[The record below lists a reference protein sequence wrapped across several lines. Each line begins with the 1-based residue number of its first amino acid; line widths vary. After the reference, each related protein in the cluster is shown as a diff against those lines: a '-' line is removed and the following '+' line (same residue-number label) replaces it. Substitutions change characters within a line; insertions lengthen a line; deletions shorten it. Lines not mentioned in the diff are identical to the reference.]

1 MGLVGEDEDDGDLE
15 GLEGLEGPGIGEDG
29 VLFFLALGRHFS
41 GTISWCSREL
51 VRAAPDLEDDKL
63 RFGLFSPLG
72 RSLSDLSSV
81 LPVMREGLGVGRESV
96 LVGFILCIPVRGAS
110 GEGVRSLMARMRE
123 GETSISSTE

>member
-1 MGLVGEDEDDGDLE
+1 M
-15 GLEGLEGPGIGEDG
+15 
-29 VLFFLALGRHFS
+29 
-41 GTISWCSREL
+41 

-110 GEGVRSLMARMRE
+110 GEGVRSLISLHFQKRNILQFTMAGGYSKVCCCE
-123 GETSISSTE
+123 ILN

>member
-1 MGLVGEDEDDGDLE
+1 MGLVGDDEDDGDLE
-15 GLEGLEGPGIGEDG
+15 GLAGLAGPGIGEDG

-41 GTISWCSREL
+41 WCSREL
-51 VRAAPDLEDDKL
+51 ARAAPDLEDDKL

-123 GETSISSTE
+123 GETFISSTE